1 MLNQVTL
8 ELLQKACDKSNS
20 IYEYGGLSFHYCLS
34 TSYMMTLKNRSRISK
49 LRAEKN
55 TDFYPDEVELIQEF
69 FELAMCS
76 DGTSKLSEE
85 TKQFVSSLLKCLY
98 SDFKEMPRCIIEP
111 INTPLSSELVLLIL
125 AQEYYHELRLSWSP
139 S

>member
-1 MLNQVTL
+1 MLSQVTL
-8 ELLQKACDKSNS
+8 ELLQKACEKSNS

-34 TSYMMTLKNRSRISK
+34 TSYMMNLKNRSRISK

-55 TDFYPDEVELIQEF
+55 TDFYPDEIELIQEF

-85 TKQFVSSLLKCLY
+85 TKSFVSSLLKSLDT
-98 SDFKEMPRCIIEP
+98 DFKGMPRCVIEP
-111 INTPLSSELVLLIL
+111 FNSPLSSELVLFIL
-125 AQEYYHELRLSWSP
+125 APQYYHELRFSWSP